1 MSQLFPKKD
10 TSDYSTGFTKPLP
23 LPAWKSQLPG
33 SGGGGGGKGGAGGG
47 GGGRVSSV
55 GGAGASRSRSE
66 GGMPS
71 VNSVGPTLA
80 RTSVP
85 PMDSRPRALGSRWHR
100 RWKASSFSLM
110 SLRRVCTWLLVFSY
124 VSYQADRSIGESE
137 QKPLQSIPLG
147 VRIPTQRTPREGHL
161 SMLKTGHPGEDQ
173 QGWRWHGTRVS
184 LLSWVLWVLSLLKS
198 VLPA

>member
-1 MSQLFPKKD
+1 MEVL
-10 TSDYSTGFTKPLP
+10 
-23 LPAWKSQLPG
+23 LPG

-47 GGGRVSSV
+47 GRGRVSSV

-66 GGMPS
+66 GGAPS

-80 RTSVP
+80 RASLP

-124 VSYQADRSIGESE
+124 VSCQADSNIEEEWAEGFTVSSPGS
-137 QKPLQSIPLG
+137 QNSC
-147 VRIPTQRTPREGHL
+147 PTDSQEGHL
-161 SMLKTGHPGEDQ
+161 SEDAQNRRNPGEEQ
-173 QGWRWHGTRVS
+173 QSWSVAEQTSKHASPGVLTGPFC
-184 LLSWVLWVLSLLKS
+184 LLVCSHCIDPSGLKEKDAPLK
-198 VLPA
+198 LPLVPC

>member
-1 MSQLFPKKD
+1 MAAFRGIIESSTSEILEAESAPSIPISHKHWSSLSPLSHPDLISSWPSNDAISQLFPKKD
-10 TSDYSTGFTKPLP
+10 ISDYSTGLTKNLP

-47 GGGRVSSV
+47 GRGRVSSV
-55 GGAGASRSRSE
+55 GGAGASRSKSE

-80 RTSVP
+80 RASP

-124 VSYQADRSIGESE
+124 VSYQADSNI
-137 QKPLQSIPLG
+137 
-147 VRIPTQRTPREGHL
+147 EGR
-161 SMLKTGHPGEDQ
+161 MG
-173 QGWRWHGTRVS
+173 
-184 LLSWVLWVLSLLKS
+184 
-198 VLPA
+198 